1 MGELESGTSQK
12 SCSTTIFAFSIRD
25 SATTPI
31 LGFLTAKIR
40 KPTRTT
46 TPKTPTTTMGDFLR
60 KKLEFLFRYRYDVN
74 SDGLINFEDYES
86 VVKKLTSAAA
96 VQPGDKFYDDTDARQ
111 QETFAILMESA
122 DKDGDGSISMDE
134 FIEWGMNIAKR
145 MEGEQLPDDL
155 MKFFKLN
162 WRNTDQNDDG
172 MVDRDEYV
180 AVHKLWDVPAKL
192 SGPAFDSLTNNG
204 EHQLDFKLYLDI
216 SKRFFSSY
224 DVKDNSR
231 YFYGCY

>member
-1 MGELESGTSQK
+1 
-12 SCSTTIFAFSIRD
+12 
-25 SATTPI
+25 
-31 LGFLTAKIR
+31 
-40 KPTRTT
+40 
-46 TPKTPTTTMGDFLR
+46 MGDFLR

-74 SDGLINFEDYES
+74 SDGMINFEDYES

-145 MEGEQLPDDL
+145 MEGEKLPNDL

-192 SGPAFDSLTNNG
+192 SGPAYDSLTNNG
-204 EHQLDFKLYLDI
+204 EKPLDFNHYLEI
-216 SKRFFSSY
+216 SKRFFSTY

-231 YFYGCY
+231 FFWGVY

>member
-1 MGELESGTSQK
+1 
-12 SCSTTIFAFSIRD
+12 
-25 SATTPI
+25 
-31 LGFLTAKIR
+31 
-40 KPTRTT
+40 
-46 TPKTPTTTMGDFLR
+46 MGDFLR

-74 SDGLINFEDYES
+74 SDGMINFEDYES

-96 VQPGDKFYDDTDARQ
+96 VQPGDKFYDDTDTRQ
-111 QETFAILMESA
+111 QQMFAFLMESA
-122 DKDGDGSISMDE
+122 DKDGDGAISMDE
-134 FIEWGMNIAKR
+134 FIEWGMNISKQ
-145 MEGEQLPDDL
+145 MEGTEIPDEL

-172 MVDRDEYV
+172 VVDKDEYI
-180 AVHKLWDVPAKL
+180 AVHKLWDVPGRL
-192 SGPAFDSLTNNG
+192 SGPAFDSLTSNG
-204 EHQLDFKLYLDI
+204 EKQLDFNLYLDI